1 MQYAFRFVPNKQ
13 LKKKKK
19 KDSINKVH
27 QFQQVSIRKR
37 PKACWNQPEVPP
49 QQASDCLQ
57 RIFNQ
62 KKEERKRKRNEHFK
76 ISKEAF
82 QLHFP
87 RAFLRKEISNCP
99 VLTLSKL
106 RMGPSIICFVTSF
119 TPKAYPPP
127 SSTLCPPPFCQA
139 RHAVWLTKPC
149 RNPSRLSF
157 HTS

>member
-1 MQYAFRFVPNKQ
+1 M
-13 LKKKKK
+13 
-19 KDSINKVH
+19 H

-37 PKACWNQPEVPP
+37 PKDSAGT
-49 QQASDCLQ
+49 S
-57 RIFNQ
+57 Q
-62 KKEERKRKRNEHFK
+62 KSHPSRPLIVFREYSTKKRKKGRGKEMNTK

-82 QLHFP
+82 ELHFP
-87 RAFLRKEISNCP
+87 RDFLRKEISKCP

-106 RMGPSIICFVTSF
+106 CMGPSIICFVTSF